1 VVKRRVTRAKRCDEA
16 GPANPDEGLICGN
29 AGICKDLG
37 ALPRSAG
44 LPQRPASSR
53 FSSRMFPGESNK
65 TSTGVFGHLRSDSGN
80 A

>member
-1 VVKRRVTRAKRCDEA
+1 MN
-16 GPANPDEGLICGN
+16 PAEGLICGN